1 MATAE
6 LTSTIDQIG
15 LTAGLVWHE
24 LEQAGPLSLAQ
35 LAKRI
40 DASRDVVMQA
50 VGWLAREEK
59 IQIEEANRTR
69 IVSLSAE

>member
-6 LTSTIDQIG
+6 LSSSIEQIG
-15 LTAGLVWHE
+15 LAAGLVWHE
-24 LEQAGPLSLAQ
+24 LDQTGPLSLAQ

-40 DASRDVVMQA
+40 DTSRDIVMQA

-69 IVSLSAE
+69 IVSLLD